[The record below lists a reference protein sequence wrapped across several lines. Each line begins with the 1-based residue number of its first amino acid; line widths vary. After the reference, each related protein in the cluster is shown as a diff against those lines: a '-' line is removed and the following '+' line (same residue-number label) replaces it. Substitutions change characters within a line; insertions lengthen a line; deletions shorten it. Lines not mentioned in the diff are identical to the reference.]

1 MTEKLAVC
9 SLPNLLTH
17 TAVHPGKGKLS
28 GALPR
33 STSVTCNYC
42 VMVHMSIFTPTCIS
56 LNKSLI
62 CIFLL
67 GSHVKIVRRVKFC
80 EILQLWA
87 LYLAAAKA
95 ERLIL

>member
-17 TAVHPGKGKLS
+17 TAVHPGIGKLS

-33 STSVTCNYC
+33 STSVTCTC
-42 VMVHMSIFTPTCIS
+42 VMVHMSIFPTTCIS